1 MGILKSLP
9 PAGAIVIVIIALLF
23 ALAVVLLLIVS
34 ARYRALRGHSEGS
47 SFRNALLREYSAAF
61 QKYGH
66 DVNTPAI
73 ITNVVG
79 QKLSGL
85 LLCERFLNNAVSLF
99 VTLGLFGTFLGLSL
113 SVTSLTELISLSNTD
128 QWLNVLDSVGGGLMS
143 SLSGMGVAF
152 YTSLVG
158 AGCSIILTILRTILN
173 PQAEREKLETKLEL
187 WLDTEVAPQLAS
199 ENATDDAGLVRQM
212 IGALNATSNSIQSTL
227 RDASEALLRTSAQN
241 RETMEQ
247 FDQTVGRFNSGVHE
261 FSEVDYNLRG
271 SVERLDLAVRDF
283 SGILREI
290 TRRLEG
296 SKK

>member
-61 QKYGH
+61 EKYGH

-261 FSEVDYNLRG
+261 FSAVDYNLRG

-290 TRRLEG
+290 SRRLEG